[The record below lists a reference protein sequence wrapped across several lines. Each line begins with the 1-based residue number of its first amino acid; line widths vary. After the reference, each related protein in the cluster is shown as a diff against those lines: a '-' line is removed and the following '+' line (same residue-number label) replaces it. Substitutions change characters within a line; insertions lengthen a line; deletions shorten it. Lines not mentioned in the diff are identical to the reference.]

1 MNKPKISILVQM
13 DKINNVNPKT
23 DSTYQ
28 IVKEA
33 LIQKNIVMFN
43 SPNDI
48 FVKNNNSKVIA
59 QRLFLDKDQ
68 NIKIKRNSRKILF
81 IDDFD
86 VVLIRQDP
94 PFNMD
99 YITNTYLI
107 DIQNNSLKKKPFFIN
122 SPVSIRNFSE
132 KIFPLKFPELVPKTL
147 ITSNQREMLSFLSKF
162 KKIVIKPLYDKGG
175 NGIFI
180 LEKNNTNVSKILKDS
195 SNNFSSCII
204 LQKYL
209 TNIKKGDKRILLI
222 NGVPVGA
229 VNRLPPQG
237 KFRANLNLG
246 GKAEKTV
253 LTTMEKNICKK
264 IQPYLRKNNF
274 FFVGIDVIDE
284 KLTEINV
291 TSPTGICQ
299 INKLNNVKLEEKFW
313 NEVRKKLK
321 K

>member
-1 MNKPKISILVQM
+1 MNKPKISVLVQM

-147 ITSNQREMLSFLSKF
+147 ITSNQREMLGFLSKF

-209 TNIKKGDKRILLI
+209 TNIKKGDKRILL
-222 NGVPVGA
+222 
-229 VNRLPPQG
+229 
-237 KFRANLNLG
+237 
-246 GKAEKTV
+246 
-253 LTTMEKNICKK
+253 MEC
-264 IQPYLRKNNF
+264 L
-274 FFVGIDVIDE
+274 
-284 KLTEINV
+284 
-291 TSPTGICQ
+291 
-299 INKLNNVKLEEKFW
+299 LEQ
-313 NEVRKKLK
+313 
-321 K
+321 